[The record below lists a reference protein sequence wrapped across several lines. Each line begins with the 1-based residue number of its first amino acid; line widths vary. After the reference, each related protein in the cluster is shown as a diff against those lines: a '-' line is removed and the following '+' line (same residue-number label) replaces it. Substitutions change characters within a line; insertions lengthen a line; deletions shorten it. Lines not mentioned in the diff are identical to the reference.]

1 MFTLLIFEE
10 KRRFHLRCTKARFPP
25 GQRFLENAQISEF
38 QKILRTVSGNSSLDF
53 RNVSAGSY
61 QTAEGNKMKAA
72 EMRPHIIETARGFV
86 LAADAEKRNH
96 LFQTLQIIIV
106 PGAVEKVSIM
116 NTDCMA
122 DEEFEFHLG

>member
-1 MFTLLIFEE
+1 
-10 KRRFHLRCTKARFPP
+10 
-25 GQRFLENAQISEF
+25 
-38 QKILRTVSGNSSLDF
+38 
-53 RNVSAGSY
+53 
-61 QTAEGNKMKAA
+61 
-72 EMRPHIIETARGFV
+72 MRPHIIETARGFV
-86 LAADAEKRNH
+86 LVADAEKRNH